1 MVIELSNVQ
10 QTTKVRPRSATLITD
25 TGGIVNR
32 GKQAS
37 LGATAEAARGVAAN
51 ARIQE
56 QSSLAHAQAFARV
69 GQAVQ
74 NAGDAA
80 FKIIT
85 AKRKED
91 EEREV
96 NQGLIK
102 FADLRQ
108 TKMAELFSLKGNAAL
123 QRSQEIADEL
133 SQAKEEIRAEMS
145 TQRGQHLADASLS
158 LKLTD
163 AKGSISKYHTQQRDV
178 ANKLTAAAKLFTAI
192 NEAAENPAD
201 LTALESSVRTAEESA
216 RTKTQGFNDTI
227 VEAQIE
233 ENQSKVMESAI
244 TSAIKNKNYLLARA
258 LLDKKGQYENV
269 PDVVGTAKASLRKT
283 LQEVELVDRV
293 HNTVDMILVTP
304 LDETEALAEGDLV
317 VEGHLRKEVK
327 QEIRLRFSDKDRAT
341 TRKRQEEKLELLGFA
356 QETVNRLKIGGATQ
370 PEVMAKIRSMD
381 ASPQKKDAAVKEALA
396 QFREDDVAKTRAR
409 QNKAFDNAAA
419 VNDAVSSIIGGTRS
433 ESAALLQA
441 QKRFNDDPDAL
452 KKAEAR
458 ITKVYAARERDKDR
472 TRETSAGKATRFV
485 GEGKT
490 FDQFKEENPE
500 DWNILSEK
508 TALVNEIEKYEKQV
522 EQGKFFAKIDNNVK
536 FDKWKL
542 MADHE
547 IVEVS
552 PEELRRNLTKPSY
565 DKMIN
570 KIQTAKRRIENPAEA
585 RFLQNMVRKVVDDFS
600 IETFETRRGAIG
612 KRVVLNKDQIRDV
625 RVRLEDFVTD
635 FKSREE
641 NKGKNPTQ
649 TEVEK
654 EAQKIILSL
663 KAVSDPR
670 NTGLFFTPSNPGE
683 KVFDDIS
690 KFMNSMSKEQK
701 AVARVPMSSI
711 PADIKRGLEAKA
723 KEGGVKVVYPLLIES
738 LAAAYAVDD
747 KKRFDKLINNAA
759 NPERQI
765 GTEAE

>member
-108 TKMAELFSLKGNAAL
+108 TKMAELFDLKGDAAL

-258 LLDKKGQYENV
+258 LLDKKGQ
-269 PDVVGTAKASLRKT
+269 
-283 LQEVELVDRV
+283 
-293 HNTVDMILVTP
+293 
-304 LDETEALAEGDLV
+304 
-317 VEGHLRKEVK
+317 
-327 QEIRLRFSDKDRAT
+327 
-341 TRKRQEEKLELLGFA
+341 
-356 QETVNRLKIGGATQ
+356 
-370 PEVMAKIRSMD
+370 
-381 ASPQKKDAAVKEALA
+381 
-396 QFREDDVAKTRAR
+396 
-409 QNKAFDNAAA
+409 
-419 VNDAVSSIIGGTRS
+419 
-433 ESAALLQA
+433 
-441 QKRFNDDPDAL
+441 
-452 KKAEAR
+452 
-458 ITKVYAARERDKDR
+458 
-472 TRETSAGKATRFV
+472 
-485 GEGKT
+485 
-490 FDQFKEENPE
+490 
-500 DWNILSEK
+500 
-508 TALVNEIEKYEKQV
+508 
-522 EQGKFFAKIDNNVK
+522 
-536 FDKWKL
+536 
-542 MADHE
+542 
-547 IVEVS
+547 
-552 PEELRRNLTKPSY
+552 
-565 DKMIN
+565 
-570 KIQTAKRRIENPAEA
+570 
-585 RFLQNMVRKVVDDFS
+585 
-600 IETFETRRGAIG
+600 
-612 KRVVLNKDQIRDV
+612 
-625 RVRLEDFVTD
+625 
-635 FKSREE
+635 
-641 NKGKNPTQ
+641 
-649 TEVEK
+649 
-654 EAQKIILSL
+654 
-663 KAVSDPR
+663 
-670 NTGLFFTPSNPGE
+670 
-683 KVFDDIS
+683 
-690 KFMNSMSKEQK
+690 
-701 AVARVPMSSI
+701 
-711 PADIKRGLEAKA
+711 
-723 KEGGVKVVYPLLIES
+723 
-738 LAAAYAVDD
+738 
-747 KKRFDKLINNAA
+747 
-759 NPERQI
+759 
-765 GTEAE
+765 

>member
-747 KKRFDKLINNAA
+747 KKSFDKLINNAA

>member
-108 TKMAELFSLKGNAAL
+108 TKMAELFDLKGDAAL

>member
-747 KKRFDKLINNAA
+747 KKRFDKFINNAA

>member
-32 GKQAS
+32 AKQAS

-108 TKMAELFSLKGNAAL
+108 TKMAELFSLKGDAAL

>member
-32 GKQAS
+32 AKQAS